1 MILAKGNLRMKPPD
15 GTMTCTEDMGTIV
28 KQDIDDQWEE
38 MDHLHHLH
46 LEEEEEEEGEAMTV
60 QTMRMRTLNVPH
72 PHEMEDRGGHLQPSE
87 E

>member
-15 GTMTCTEDMGTIV
+15 GTMTCTEDTGTIV
-28 KQDIDDQWEE
+28 KQDIDNQWEE

-46 LEEEEEEEGEAMTV
+46 LEEEEEGEAVTV
-60 QTMRMRTLNVPH
+60 QTMRTRTLNVPH
-72 PHEMEDRGGHLQPSE
+72 PHEMEDQGGHLQPPE